1 MFISRTTELSKR
13 GIYTICKDYTQRK
26 SIPVEPGCF
35 LDCVKV
41 FQSLCFGF
49 RLIKGKE

>member
-13 GIYTICKDYTQRK
+13 GIYTGHKEK
-26 SIPVEPGCF
+26 SIPESPECF